1 MAVFRWIVR
10 VLAALGIGTV
20 WWFTVAGLN
29 AATDATGIA
38 QSLSKG
44 LVGSRPDL
52 SRGFLHARTP
62 NSHLAQR
69 EAGLAR
75 LP

>member
-44 LVGSRPDL
+44 LVGLISTVL
-52 SRGFLHARTP
+52 IAWFLTRKD
-62 NSHLAQR
+62 S
-69 EAGLAR
+69 
-75 LP
+75 